1 MGKKGF
7 GKFLLGAG
15 IGVGIGMLVS
25 NKTGKENRAELK
37 KKMDELVTKAKSVDS
52 KELVSDIEKKA
63 KEIKE
68 GLADLDKEK
77 ALKLAKEKTEDI
89 KEKLEELVKLTIEK
103 GTPVVEKAACAVKQ
117 KTIVVMKQI
126 IDKLEQEEK

>member
-1 MGKKGF
+1 MSKKGF

-15 IGVGIGMLVS
+15 IGVSLGMLFTK
-25 NKTGKENRAELK
+25 KTGKENREQLK
-37 KKMDELVTKAKSVDS
+37 IKIDDLVQKAKSVDS
-52 KELVSDIEKKA
+52 KELLNAVESKV

-77 ALKLAKEKTEDI
+77 ALSLAKEKSEEI
-89 KEKLEELVKLTIEK
+89 KVKLEELIKLTIEK
-103 GTPVVEKAACAVKQ
+103 GTPVVEKSASVVKD

-126 IDKLEQEEK
+126 INKLEQEEK